1 MLPALLVDQPIA
13 ADTLARAMLT
23 GRQIRA
29 ALGLVGKD
37 VAWLADHAVVSE
49 ATIRRAILVDDLPR
63 MRTDNMQKIQRTL
76 EVAGCLFLDPGDVRP
91 GGEGVRLRPAR
102 PREHYQD

>member
-1 MLPALLVDQPIA
+1 
-13 ADTLARAMLT
+13 MLT

-29 ALGLVGKD
+29 ALGLAGRN
-37 VAWLADHAVVSE
+37 VAWLAEKAVVSE
-49 ATIRRAILVDDLPR
+49 MTIRRAILVDGLPR
-63 MRTDNMQKIQRTL
+63 MRTDNMEKIQRAL
-76 EVAGCLFLDPGDVRP
+76 EAEGCLFLDPGDVRT